1 MDEFIELIQ
10 TGTADAFL
18 TLPFL
23 IIGFAFFFGIITSN
37 IGLLL
42 LFFAHILIVPATS
55 FFFNEKPFPFET
67 SKTIK
72 YILSLIVTSYFALAD
87 TGDSST
93 FSIIKYF
100 SVPGLY
106 ILHYYSN
113 LKNESKEKAP
123 KPCSII
129 PGLQP
134 DEIVY
139 SNPSTWLSHITFFF
153 SFVISNAF
161 LVYNL
166 PAPDLN
172 LTDDS
177 DQNKD
182 RQASLDSRVRNRK
195 WLTISIIIISS
206 LIFLTLL
213 YFRFMKT
220 PCESGFFKSLP
231 SLLIT
236 GFVGSSFVHWI
247 YNFCGINPIDILGIV
262 QGLVNPDMIDNPI
275 VCVGS

>member
-1 MDEFIELIQ
+1 MDEFIESIQ

-42 LFFAHILIVPATS
+42 LFFAHILLVPATS
-55 FFFNEKPFPFET
+55 FFFNEKPIPFEI

-72 YILSLIVTSYFALAD
+72 YILSLIATFGFAFAD
-87 TGDSST
+87 TGDASA
-93 FSIIKYF
+93 FSIFKYV

-106 ILHYYSN
+106 ILHYYLS
-113 LKNESKEKAP
+113 LKNESTEKAP

-139 SNPSTWLSHITFFF
+139 KYPSSWLSHITFFF
-153 SFVISNAF
+153 SFVISNAL

-166 PAPDLN
+166 PTPDLN

-195 WLTISIIIISS
+195 WLTISIIVIAS
-206 LIFLTLL
+206 LLFLTLL
-213 YFRFMKT
+213 YFRFNKT
-220 PCESGFFKSLP
+220 PCESGFMRSLP
-231 SLLIT
+231 SLIIT

-262 QGLVNPDMIDNPI
+262 QGLVNPDMLDNPI
-275 VCVGS
+275 VCVGN